1 MKILQICH
9 KNLCKLAPVSK
20 TKTMFIF
27 DVTIWLKVVTFNYQ
41 QGEEESAIKNMIK
54 IGLDNELNFSKE
66 FSLCFRI
73 IFKVIFF

>member
-1 MKILQICH
+1 
-9 KNLCKLAPVSK
+9 
-20 TKTMFIF
+20 MFIF

-41 QGEEESAIKNMIK
+41 QGEEESASKNIIK

-73 IFKVIFF
+73 IFKVIFLLLKFSRMAELEMVMKIERN